1 MGGYNGYGK
10 ETPTFQFQSVPIIPF
25 STSLE
30 YFGHVYRLT
39 NEAGQNWENAGDISK
54 RNRHTCT
61 HITTSAGEDQVIVVG
76 GLNSGALHTSS
87 VEIYTPETEGTR
99 AGNDG

>member
-1 MGGYNGYGK
+1 MGGYGGSSSGK

-25 STSLE
+25 STSLG
-30 YFGHVYRLT
+30 YLGHVYKLT
-39 NEAGQNWENAGDISK
+39 NEVGQNWESAGDISPK
-54 RNRHTCT
+54 IHHTCT

-76 GLNSGALHTSS
+76 GSNGGTMSS